1 MRKIFSIL
9 CFLLFLA
16 GLPGLFSGIMRSS
29 DIGFIIGLA
38 ILPAFCL
45 FGAIV
50 FWKPRPTKHGL
61 NAAGLVLPDGSGR
74 PLRLRLTSKDQISV
88 RINDT

>member
-16 GLPGLFSGIMRSS
+16 GLPGLFTGIMRSS
-29 DIGFIIGLA
+29 NFGFIIGLA

-45 FGAIV
+45 FASIV
-50 FWKPRPTKHGL
+50 FWKPGPNKQSDRKE
-61 NAAGLVLPDGSGR
+61 GS
-74 PLRLRLTSKDQISV
+74 PHATSPAVTDQ
-88 RINDT
+88 NENTP